1 MERVLVVTGA
11 AGKRSGGAF
20 AELLYANLSDVL
32 LKYPGGIRL
41 ILRPGADVTE
51 LRRLLPN
58 ADLRFGDM
66 TDPDFMISA
75 LSGSDTV
82 FHIAGIQLSK
92 TLADAAI
99 RCCVRRLIL
108 VHTTGIYSKYK
119 AAGEGYRQIDEY
131 VTSSCRDAGIS
142 LSILRPTMIY
152 GNTSDRNV
160 ITFIRMVDRLPLMP
174 VVRGARYALQPVHYR
189 DLSHAYL
196 RVLLQEETTS
206 GRNYVLSGAEPILLR
221 DMLSCIGGELGK
233 RRVRFLSVPFW
244 FAYGGAVCLWAV
256 SFGKKDLREKV
267 QRLCEPRAYP
277 HREAS
282 KDFGFDPVA
291 FPDGISEEISQYLNE
306 KNSSRCHG

>member
-1 MERVLVVTGA
+1 
-11 AGKRSGGAF
+11 
-20 AELLYANLSDVL
+20 
-32 LKYPGGIRL
+32 
-41 ILRPGADVTE
+41 
-51 LRRLLPN
+51 
-58 ADLRFGDM
+58 M

-119 AAGEGYRQIDEY
+119 AAGAGYRQIDEY

>member
-1 MERVLVVTGA
+1 MERILVVTGA

-20 AELLYANLSDVL
+20 AELLSANLPDVL

-51 LRRLLPN
+51 LDRLLP
-58 ADLRFGDM
+58 DVDRRFGDM
-66 TDPDFMISA
+66 TDPEFMASA
-75 LSGSDTV
+75 LEGADTV
-82 FHIAGIQLSK
+82 LHIAGIQLSEV
-92 TLADAAI
+92 LVDAAV
-99 RCCVRRLIL
+99 RCRIRRLIL

-119 AAGEGYRQIDEY
+119 TAGEGYRQIDEY
-131 VTSSCRDAGIS
+131 VISSCRDAGIA

-152 GNTSDRNV
+152 GNTTDRNV
-160 ITFIRMVDRLPLMP
+160 IKFIRMVDRLPMMP

-189 DLSHAYL
+189 DLSRAYL
-196 RVLLQEETTS
+196 SVLLQEEVTS
-206 GRNYVLSGAEPILLR
+206 GRSYLLSGAEPILLR
-221 DMLSCIGGELGK
+221 DMLSCIGEKLGK

-256 SFGKKDLREKV
+256 SFGRADFREKV

-282 KDFGFDPVA
+282 EDFGFDPVC
-291 FPDGISEEISQYLNE
+291 FSDGVTSEIEEYQQE
-306 KNSSRCHG
+306 KNKQ

>member
-1 MERVLVVTGA
+1 MERILVVTGA

-20 AELLYANLSDVL
+20 AELLSANLPDVL

-51 LRRLLPN
+51 LDRLLPD
-58 ADLRFGDM
+58 ADRRFGDM
-66 TDPDFMISA
+66 TDPAFMASA
-75 LSGSDTV
+75 LEGADTV
-82 FHIAGIQLSK
+82 LHIAGIQLSEV
-92 TLADAAI
+92 LVDAAV
-99 RCCVRRLIL
+99 RCRIRRLIL

-131 VTSSCRDAGIS
+131 VISSCRDAGIA

-152 GNTSDRNV
+152 GNTTDRNV
-160 ITFIRMVDRLPLMP
+160 IKFIRMVDRLPMMP

-189 DLSHAYL
+189 DLSRAYL
-196 RVLLQEETTS
+196 SVILQEESTS
-206 GRNYVLSGAEPILLR
+206 GRSYVLSGAEPILLR
-221 DMLSCIGGELGK
+221 DMLSCIGEKLGK

-256 SFGKKDLREKV
+256 SFGKADFREKV

-282 KDFGFDPVA
+282 EDFGFDPVC
-291 FPDGISEEISQYLNE
+291 FSDGVTSEIEEYLQE
-306 KNSSRCHG
+306 KNKQ